1 MGAIRQINSVARF
14 ARPLPT
20 TRQEDFT
27 VALIESFEE
36 LAVSPLTFA
45 GSLRFPDPST
55 IKVYDVTLRDG
66 EQMAGVALS
75 PSSKYEILKAMS
87 DLGVH
92 VAEIGFPVV
101 AESEKEITRLAIEG
115 KRRGE
120 IRADMEIVVVSRCSR
135 ADVDATLSALH

>member
-1 MGAIRQINSVARF
+1 M
-14 ARPLPT
+14 
-20 TRQEDFT
+20 
-27 VALIESFEE
+27 ALKEPFDE
-36 LAVSPLTFA
+36 LAVSPLRFA
-45 GSLRFPDPST
+45 QGLRFPEPSK

-75 PSSKYEILKAMS
+75 PASKLEILKAMS

-101 AESEKEITRLAIEG
+101 AESEKQFTRLAVES

-120 IRADMEIVVVSRCSR
+120 IRADMEILIVSRCSR